1 MKALLIKT
9 DDTFE
14 ALDDTSLQA
23 LQEAVGGYIEM
34 VYLHGTNLY
43 AYVNEEGKI
52 HNMAPNLFGTCIAA
66 SLGAL
71 KPGDFIRGNFVLIT
85 DLEIEVD
92 DDDQYEG
99 ID

>member
-14 ALDDTSLQA
+14 ALEDISLHT

-34 VYLHGTNLY
+34 VYLQGTNLY
-43 AYVNEEGKI
+43 AYVNEEGK
-52 HNMAPNLFGTCIAA
+52 MLDLPPNIFGTCIAA

-71 KPGDFIRGNFVLIT
+71 QVGDFIRGNFVLIT
-85 DLEIEVD
+85 SLEEEID
-92 DDDQYEG
+92 DEDQYEG
-99 ID
+99 IS